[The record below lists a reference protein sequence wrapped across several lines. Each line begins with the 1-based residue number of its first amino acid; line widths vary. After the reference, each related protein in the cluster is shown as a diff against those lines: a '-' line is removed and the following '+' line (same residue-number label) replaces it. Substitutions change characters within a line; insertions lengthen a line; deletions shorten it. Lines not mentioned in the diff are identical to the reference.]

1 MKTEK
6 TNLVFIDTSGQT
18 KSSSKMMEA
27 LKKELRKYDRHVIA
41 ESMLPNL
48 TTELHGVQMR
58 LALEH
63 KQWKPVV
70 MSMEGTIGHDLRWL
84 YIGRE
89 LGARLIRIKGHLI
102 NSI

>member
-6 TNLVFIDTSGQT
+6 TDLVFIDTSGQT
-18 KSSSKMMEA
+18 KSNTKMVEA
-27 LKKELRKYDRHVIA
+27 MKNELRKYDRHIIA
-41 ESMLPNL
+41 EKSLPNL
-48 TTELHGVQMR
+48 VTELHGVQMR

-70 MSMEGTIGHDLRWL
+70 LHMDGTVRNDLRWL